1 MKRLWI
7 LFLLVVCFVVWYSVA
22 SDYGDAVASGTYHL
36 AENGETS
43 TLVLK
48 TDHSFQ
54 QELSEHGEL
63 KRAVGTWHRVGEGGI
78 TFSKDLLPVSGQEL
92 GPNGTAFADMHK
104 NLGFLVFLTLRQY
117 HVLWYGRLDPST
129 NNTVP
134 GTYTG
139 DENGV
144 QATLILKP
152 DGTFEQTVNHP
163 GITKRATGSWS
174 FNQKG
179 DILFSKA
186 FLKSS
191 GEALRG
197 DETASAWDPKGS
209 NLQIEIIATSTS
221 GPPTYHK
228 RQFF

>member
-7 LFLLVVCFVVWYSVA
+7 LLTLAVCFVVWYSVA
-22 SDYGDAVASGTYHL
+22 SDYGDGVASGTYNL

-54 QELSEHGEL
+54 QELSERGEV
-63 KRAVGTWHRVGEGGI
+63 KHASGTWHRVGEGGI
-78 TFSKDLLPVSGQEL
+78 TFSRDFLPVSGQEL
-92 GPNGTAFADMHK
+92 GPDGTAFADMHK
-104 NLGFLVFLTLRQY
+104 NLGFLVFLSLRQY
-117 HVLWYGRLDPST
+117 HVLWYGRVDSSPKST
-129 NNTVP
+129 AS

-144 QATLILKP
+144 KATLILKP
-152 DGTFEQTVNHP
+152 DGTFAQTVDRL
-163 GITKRATGSWS
+163 GIAKQATGNWS

-179 DILFSKA
+179 DITFSKA

-191 GEALRG
+191 GDALTS

-209 NLQIEIIATSTS
+209 NLQIVIAATSTS
-221 GPPTYHK
+221 GPPTYRK
-228 RQFF
+228 RHFF

>member
-7 LFLLVVCFVVWYSVA
+7 PFLLVVCFVVWYSVA
-22 SDYGDAVASGTYHL
+22 SDYSDGVASGTYHL

-54 QELSEHGEL
+54 QELSERGEV
-63 KRAVGTWHRVGEGGI
+63 KRASGTWNRVGEGGI
-78 TFSKDLLPVSGQEL
+78 TFSKDFLPISGQEL
-92 GPNGTAFADMHK
+92 GPDGTAFADMHK

-117 HVLWYGRLDPST
+117 HVLWYGRVDPSS

-152 DGTFEQTVNHP
+152 DGTFAQTVNHL
-163 GITKRATGSWS
+163 GIAKQATGNWS

-179 DILFSKA
+179 DVLFSKA

-191 GEALRG
+191 GDALRG
-197 DETASAWDPKGS
+197 DETASAWDPQGS
-209 NLQIEIIATSTS
+209 NLQIEIAATSTS
-221 GPPTYHK
+221 GPPTYRK

>member
-7 LFLLVVCFVVWYSVA
+7 FSLLVVCFVLWYSVA
-22 SDYGDAVASGTYHL
+22 SDYGDGVASGTYHL
-36 AENGETS
+36 AENGEIS
-43 TLVLK
+43 TLTLK

-54 QELSEHGEL
+54 QELSEHGEV
-63 KRAVGTWHRVGEGGI
+63 KRASGTWHRVGEGGI
-78 TFSKDLLPVSGQEL
+78 SFSKNFLPVSGQEL
-92 GPNGTAFADMHK
+92 GPDGTAYADMHK
-104 NLGFLVFLTLRQY
+104 QFGFLVFLTLRQY
-117 HVLWYGRLDPST
+117 HVLWYGRVDPSS

-134 GTYTG
+134 GTYSG
-139 DENGV
+139 DEDGV

-163 GITKRATGSWS
+163 GIAKQARGSWN
-174 FNQKG
+174 FNRKG
-179 DILFSKA
+179 AVIFSKA

-191 GEALRG
+191 GDALKA
-197 DETASAWDPKGS
+197 DETASAWAPKGS
-209 NLQIEIIATSTS
+209 NLQIEIAATSTS